1 MSWKPLSKLVL
12 VRLHKRGSSLDLSAS
27 EVSYNG
33 YNGLATVLAV
43 GPGRTVEEGPLAEGD
58 VVMLNGP
65 QGIIAHKELG
75 EDVALVAGPLVLAKR
90 EGAGEES

>member
-1 MSWKPLSKLVL
+1 MSWKPLGKYVL
-12 VRLHKRGSSLDLSAS
+12 VELHKRGSTLELSA
-27 EVSYNG
+27 EVS

-43 GPGRTVEEGPLAEGD
+43 GPGRLVEDGPLEVGD

-65 QGIIAHKELG
+65 QGLIAHKELG